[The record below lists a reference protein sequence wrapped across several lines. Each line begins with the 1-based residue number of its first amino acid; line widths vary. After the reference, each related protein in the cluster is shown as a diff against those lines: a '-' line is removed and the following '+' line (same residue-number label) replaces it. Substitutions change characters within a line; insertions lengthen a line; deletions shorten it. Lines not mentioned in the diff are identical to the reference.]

1 MGNHNSK
8 TIQCPHFAFLH
19 PGARRFNVLEPRLR
33 RRAGL
38 QRGGW
43 TGEEDRVRRDTVRPG
58 TILSLPLFPSI
69 LAFFVFLNSIS
80 SFEKNKS
87 YDVAKSVRANF
98 ANFAGKGD
106 NVDLIGKA
114 KNDKINVNTVKAL
127 ENTFN
132 LVIPTIAVKKNNQ
145 SDNIEF
151 NIPLESFF
159 DLSSGLPTKTAK
171 VILNEIGGVLKLK
184 VDKQPIKLEIF
195 MGYRFLSNGLKLDER
210 LKSKVTFLV
219 DTLLQAGTPKG
230 LFSIGLE
237 PQNQEEIRF
246 RFSIAQS
253 QNGHHDGAS

>member
-1 MGNHNSK
+1 MQQKIEKKEHNSAS
-8 TIQCPHFAFLH
+8 ISQVF
-19 PGARRFNVLEPRLR
+19 
-33 RRAGL
+33 
-38 QRGGW
+38 
-43 TGEEDRVRRDTVRPG
+43 
-58 TILSLPLFPSI
+58 LSLFLLL

-106 NVDLIGKA
+106 NIDLIGKV
-114 KNDKINVNTVKAL
+114 KNDKINANTVKIL

-132 LVIPTIAVKKNNQ
+132 FVVPTIAVKQHHQ

-151 NIPLESFF
+151 KIPLKSLFV
-159 DLSSGLPTKTAK
+159 LSSGLLTKKAK

-184 VDKQPIKLEIF
+184 GDKQPIKLEIF
-195 MGYRFLSNGLKLDER
+195 MGYRFLSSGLKLDEEV
-210 LKSKVTFLV
+210 KSKVTFLV
-219 DTLLQAGTPKG
+219 DALLQSGAPKG

-237 PQNQEEIRF
+237 PGNKEEIRF
-246 RFSIAQS
+246 RFSIVQR

>member
-1 MGNHNSK
+1 MQQKIEKKEHNSAS
-8 TIQCPHFAFLH
+8 ISQVF
-19 PGARRFNVLEPRLR
+19 
-33 RRAGL
+33 
-38 QRGGW
+38 
-43 TGEEDRVRRDTVRPG
+43 
-58 TILSLPLFPSI
+58 LSLFLLL

-106 NVDLIGKA
+106 NIDLIGKV
-114 KNDKINVNTVKAL
+114 KNDKINANTVKIL

-132 LVIPTIAVKKNNQ
+132 FVVPTIAVKQ
-145 SDNIEF
+145 HHQADNIEF
-151 NIPLESFF
+151 KIPLKSLFV
-159 DLSSGLPTKTAK
+159 LSSGLLTKKAK

-184 VDKQPIKLEIF
+184 GDKQPIKLEIF
-195 MGYRFLSNGLKLDER
+195 MGYRFLSSGLKLDEEV
-210 LKSKVTFLV
+210 KSKVTFLV
-219 DTLLQAGTPKG
+219 DALLQSGAPKG

-237 PQNQEEIRF
+237 PGNQEEVRF

>member
-1 MGNHNSK
+1 MQQKIEKKEHNSAS
-8 TIQCPHFAFLH
+8 ISQIF
-19 PGARRFNVLEPRLR
+19 
-33 RRAGL
+33 
-38 QRGGW
+38 
-43 TGEEDRVRRDTVRPG
+43 
-58 TILSLPLFPSI
+58 LSLFLLL

-106 NVDLIGKA
+106 NIDLIGKV
-114 KNDKINVNTVKAL
+114 KNDKINANTVKIL

-132 LVIPTIAVKKNNQ
+132 FVVPTIAIKKNYQ

-151 NIPLESFF
+151 NIPLKSLF
-159 DLSSGLPTKTAK
+159 DVHSGLLTKKAK

-184 VDKQPIKLEIF
+184 GDKQPIKLEIF
-195 MGYRFLSNGLKLDER
+195 MGYRFLSSGLKLDEGV
-210 LKSKVTFLV
+210 KSKVTFLV
-219 DTLLQAGTPKG
+219 DTLLQSGAPKG

-237 PQNQEEIRF
+237 PGNKEEIRF
-246 RFSIAQS
+246 RFSIVQR

>member
-1 MGNHNSK
+1 MQQKIEKKEHNSAS
-8 TIQCPHFAFLH
+8 ISQIF
-19 PGARRFNVLEPRLR
+19 
-33 RRAGL
+33 
-38 QRGGW
+38 
-43 TGEEDRVRRDTVRPG
+43 
-58 TILSLPLFPSI
+58 LSLFLLL

-106 NVDLIGKA
+106 NIDLIGKV
-114 KNDKINVNTVKAL
+114 KNDKINANTVKIL

-132 LVIPTIAVKKNNQ
+132 FVVPTIAVKQHHQ

-151 NIPLESFF
+151 KIPLKSLFVV
-159 DLSSGLPTKTAK
+159 SSGLPTKKAK

-184 VDKQPIKLEIF
+184 GDKQPIKLEIF
-195 MGYRFLSNGLKLDER
+195 MGYRFLSSGLKLDEEV
-210 LKSKVTFLV
+210 KSKVTFLV
-219 DTLLQAGTPKG
+219 DALLQSGAPKG

-237 PQNQEEIRF
+237 PGNKEEIRF
-246 RFSIAQS
+246 RFSIVQR